1 LALPPHPNW
10 LEKAN
15 FLCENEKMAEFYK
28 EKEEKIKPKLKEV
41 LKESDVRMII
51 DRKLREAGW
60 DIEDKNQVST
70 EELTK
75 KGRADYL
82 LKDRRGR
89 PLAVIEAKRFL
100 IDPEIGKQQA
110 LDYAK
115 DLGCQFIFLSNG
127 EDIYFWDYNLRPEQK
142 VVTFFSQRD
151 LEKILILRKT
161 RKPLSLIPI
170 PDAYFKGG
178 QKRFT
183 RPYQKEAMKVMDQA
197 IEAGKRKIL
206 IAMATGTGKTDL
218 IALQIKRMFQAGL
231 IERVLFLVDRIELGK
246 QAQETFNDIL
256 SEYPS
261 ELLFGGKRKR
271 ESSIIISTLP
281 TLYSQIQ
288 NFTSGYFDLV
298 ISDEAH
304 RSIYFVYKAI
314 LNYFDAIKIGLTA
327 TPSRFIDRNT
337 YKLFDCWDEEK
348 QEGIPTFKYGIR
360 RGIKEGYL
368 AGYDIVRID
377 TKVSLEGIT
386 YEGEDYHPED
396 LERRINVP
404 ARNEQIAKA
413 YREEEEKIQP
423 KKHRKAIVFAVTQN
437 HAAQLAYYLNQVYPE
452 FKGRYAEVIT
462 CNIPDVDRV
471 IKRFKQEEFPYVA
484 VSVGMLDCG
493 FDAPKVE
500 NILMVRPTKS
510 PILYQ
515 QMRGRG
521 SRLCPEIGKT
531 SFRIYDFVGVTRD
544 FNDES
549 FNPYSEILTHR
560 RGIPWGT
567 EPEELTEEEKKIP
580 ENIRRF
586 FVQVPEEAPE
596 NVDMIVK
603 REYVEIGPKGER
615 VDIDDYQVQWEREV
629 QKLLEVDSLIQK
641 IKDGKEL
648 TDEEIQKLAEK
659 LNSPEFY
666 FNEANLRAAYH
677 YPEGTLSEFVKA
689 ALKIYEL
696 PTEEQKKEKK
706 INNLFEAWLIENNF
720 SSKQAEILRMVKNQY
735 LANKEKPDISI
746 FNQPLFNQ
754 FGGLPAI
761 LRIFG
766 EKEIQNTL
774 KELNTK
780 IFV

>member
-1 LALPPHPNW
+1 MRN
-10 LEKAN
+10 N
-15 FLCENEKMAEFYK
+15 FYK
-28 EKEEKIKPKLKEV
+28 SQKEKIILR
-41 LKESDVRMII
+41 ESDTRMII
-51 DRKLREAGW
+51 DRKLREVGW

-75 KGRADYL
+75 RGRADYV
-82 LKDRRGR
+82 LKDSRGR
-89 PLAVIEAKRFL
+89 PIAVIEAKRFS

-110 LDYAK
+110 LAYAK
-115 DLGCQFIFLSNG
+115 DLGCQFIFFSNG
-127 EDIYFWDYNLRPEQK
+127 EDIYFWDHRNRSEQK
-142 VVTFFSQRD
+142 IATFFSQKD
-151 LEKILILRKT
+151 LEKLLILQKI
-161 RKPLSLIPI
+161 RKPLSSIPV
-170 PDAYFKGG
+170 PEVYFKGG
-178 QKRFT
+178 EKRSP
-183 RPYQKEAMKVMDQA
+183 RPYQKEAMREMDEA
-197 IEAGKRKIL
+197 IESGKRKLL
-206 IAMATGTGKTDL
+206 IVMATGSGKTDM

-246 QAQETFNDIL
+246 QAQEAFNDIL

-261 ELLFGGKRKR
+261 ELLYGGKRKR
-271 ESSIIISTLP
+271 ESSIIIGTLP
-281 TLYSQIQ
+281 TIYSQLGR
-288 NFTSGYFDLV
+288 FTSGYFDLV

-304 RSIYFVYKAI
+304 RSIYYVYKSV
-314 LNYFDAIKIGLTA
+314 LNHFDAIKIGLTA

-337 YKLFDCWDEEK
+337 YKLFDCWNEK
-348 QEGIPTFKYGIR
+348 EQRGIPTFVYGIR

-386 YEGEDYHPED
+386 YEGEDYNPGD

-404 ARNEQIAKA
+404 ARNEQIVKA
-413 YREEEEKIQP
+413 YKAEEEKRQP
-423 KKHRKAIVFAVTQN
+423 KKHRKAIVFAVTQK
-437 HAAQLAYYLNQVYPE
+437 HAAQLAYYFNQAYPE

-462 CNIPDVDRV
+462 SNVPNVDRA
-471 IKRFKQEEFPYVA
+471 IKRFKQEELPYVA

-493 FDAPKVE
+493 FDAPEVE

-521 SRLCPEIGKT
+521 SRLCPKIGKT
-531 SFRIYDFVGVTRD
+531 SFRIYDFVSVTRD

-549 FNPYSEILTHR
+549 FNPYSEVLSR
-560 RGIPWGT
+560 RKGIPWGT
-567 EPEELTEEEKKIP
+567 EPEELTEDERKISENIKKI
-580 ENIRRF
+580 

-596 NVDMIVK
+596 NVDMVVK
-603 REYVEIGPKGER
+603 REYVEVGPEGEKID
-615 VDIDDYQVQWEREV
+615 VDDYQSQWEREI
-629 QKLLEVDSLIQK
+629 QKLSEVDPLIKK
-641 IKDGKEL
+641 IKEGKEL
-648 TDEEIQKLAEK
+648 TNNEIQKLAEK

-696 PTEEQKKEKK
+696 PTEEQKQEKK
-706 INNLFEAWLIENNF
+706 ITELFEAWLVENNF
-720 SSKQAEILRMVKNQY
+720 PSQQAKILRMIKSQY
-735 LANKEKPDISI
+735 LANKEKIDISI

-766 EKEIQNTL
+766 EKKIQNIL
-774 KELNTK
+774 QELNNK
-780 IFV
+780 VFV

>member
-1 LALPPHPNW
+1 MVKYRPQ
-10 LEKAN
+10 KD
-15 FLCENEKMAEFYK
+15 
-28 EKEEKIKPKLKEV
+28 KIILR
-41 LKESDVRMII
+41 ESDTRMII

-60 DIEDKNQVST
+60 DIEDKNQVTT
-70 EELTK
+70 EELTRE
-75 KGRADYL
+75 GRADYI

-100 IDPEIGKQQA
+100 INPQIGKQQA

-115 DLGCQFIFLSNG
+115 DLGVNFIFLSNG
-127 EDIYFWDYNLRPEQK
+127 EDIYFWDYRVRPEQK
-142 VVTFFSQRD
+142 VTTFFSQRD
-151 LEKILILRKT
+151 LEKLLILQKI

-170 PDAYFKGG
+170 PEFYFKGG
-178 QKRFT
+178 EKRSP
-183 RPYQKEAMKVMDQA
+183 RPYQKEVMEAIDKA
-197 IEAGKRKIL
+197 IESGKRKLL
-206 IAMATGTGKTDL
+206 IVMATGSGKTDV

-261 ELLFGGKRKR
+261 ELLYGGKRKR
-271 ESSIIISTLP
+271 ESSIIIGTLP
-281 TLYSQIQ
+281 TIYSQLQ
-288 NFTSGYFDLV
+288 SFTSGYFDLV

-304 RSIYFVYKAI
+304 RSIYHVYKTVF
-314 LNYFDAIKIGLTA
+314 NHFDAIKIGLTA

-337 YKLFDCWDEEK
+337 YKLFDCWDEKE
-348 QEGIPTFKYGIR
+348 QRGVPTFVYGIR
-360 RGIKEGYL
+360 KGIEEGYL

-377 TKVSLEGIT
+377 TKVSLKGIT
-386 YEGEDYHPED
+386 YEGEDYNPED

-404 ARNEQIAKA
+404 ARNKQIVKA
-413 YREEEEKIQP
+413 YQEEEEKRQS

-437 HAAQLAYYLNQVYPE
+437 HAAQLAYYFNQAYPE

-462 CNIPDVDRV
+462 SNVPDVDRA
-471 IKRFKQEEFPYVA
+471 IKRFKQEELPYIA

-493 FDAPKVE
+493 FDAPEVE

-521 SRLCPEIGKT
+521 SRLCPKIGKT

-549 FNPYSEILTHR
+549 FNPYSEILAHR
-560 RGIPWGT
+560 KGIPWGT
-567 EPEELTEEEKKIP
+567 EPEELTANEKKIP
-580 ENIRRF
+580 KNIKRIF
-586 FVQVPEEAPE
+586 IQVPEEAPE
-596 NVDMIVK
+596 NVDMVVK
-603 REYVEIGPKGER
+603 REYVEVGPEGEKI
-615 VDIDDYQVQWEREV
+615 DIDDYQSQWEKEIQR
-629 QKLLEVDSLIQK
+629 LSEVDPLIKK
-641 IKDGKEL
+641 IKKSEEL

-696 PTEEQKKEKK
+696 PTEEQKEEKK
-706 INNLFEAWLIENNF
+706 INDLFEAWLIENNF
-720 SSKQAEILRMVKNQY
+720 SSQQAKILRMVKSQY
-735 LANKEKPDISI
+735 LANKEKVDISI

-754 FGGLPAI
+754 FGGLPNI
-761 LRIFG
+761 LRIFN
-766 EKEIQNTL
+766 EKKIQNVL
-774 KELNTK
+774 QELNNK

>member
-1 LALPPHPNW
+1 MGN
-10 LEKAN
+10 N
-15 FLCENEKMAEFYK
+15 FYK
-28 EKEEKIKPKLKEV
+28 SQKEKNILR
-41 LKESDVRMII
+41 ESDTRII
-51 DRKLREAGW
+51 INRKLREASW
-60 DIEDKNQVST
+60 DIEDKNQVTT

-75 KGRADYL
+75 KGRADYV

-89 PLAVIEAKRFL
+89 PIAVIEAKRFSV
-100 IDPEIGKQQA
+100 DPEIGKQQA
-110 LDYAK
+110 LTYAK

-127 EDIYFWDYNLRPEQK
+127 EDIYFWDYKNRSEQK
-142 VVTFFSQRD
+142 VATFFSQKD
-151 LEKILILRKT
+151 LEKILILQKT
-161 RKPLSLIPI
+161 RRPLSLIPI
-170 PDAYFKGG
+170 PDVYFKGG
-178 QKRFT
+178 ERRIP
-183 RPYQKEAMKVMDQA
+183 RPYQKEAMEIIDQT
-197 IEAGKRKIL
+197 IESGKRKLL
-206 IAMATGTGKTDL
+206 IVMATGSGKTDV

-246 QAQETFNDIL
+246 QAQEAFNDIL

-261 ELLFGGKRKR
+261 ELLYGGKRKR
-271 ESSIIISTLP
+271 ESSIIIGTLP
-281 TLYSQIQ
+281 TIYSQLGS
-288 NFTSGYFDLV
+288 FTSGYFDLV

-304 RSIYFVYKAI
+304 RSIYYVYKAV
-314 LNYFDAIKIGLTA
+314 LNHFDAIKIGLTA

-337 YKLFDCWDEEK
+337 YKLFDCWNEK
-348 QEGIPTFKYGIR
+348 EQRGIPTFVYGIR

-368 AGYDIVRID
+368 AGYDILRID

-386 YEGEDYHPED
+386 YEGEDYNPED

-404 ARNEQIAKA
+404 ARNEQIVKA
-413 YREEEEKIQP
+413 YKVEEEKRQP
-423 KKHRKAIVFAVTQN
+423 KKHRKAIVFAVTQK
-437 HAAQLAYYLNQVYPE
+437 HAAQLAYYFNQVYPE

-462 CNIPDVDRV
+462 SNVPDVDRA
-471 IKRFKQEEFPYVA
+471 IKRFKQEELPYVA

-493 FDAPKVE
+493 FDAPEVE

-521 SRLCPEIGKT
+521 SRLCPKIGKT

-549 FNPYSEILTHR
+549 FNPYSEVLSHR
-560 RGIPWGT
+560 KGIPWGT
-567 EPEELTEEEKKIP
+567 EPEELAEDERKIP
-580 ENIRRF
+580 ENIKRI

-596 NVDMIVK
+596 NVDMVVK
-603 REYVEIGPKGER
+603 REYIEVGPEGEKID
-615 VDIDDYQVQWEREV
+615 VDDYQSQWEREI
-629 QKLLEVDSLIQK
+629 QELSEVDPLIKK
-641 IKDGKEL
+641 IKEGKEL
-648 TDEEIQKLAEK
+648 TDNEIQELAEK

-696 PTEEQKKEKK
+696 PTEEQKQEKK
-706 INNLFEAWLIENNF
+706 ITELFEAWLVENNF
-720 SSKQAEILRMVKNQY
+720 PSQQAKILRMVKSQY
-735 LANKEKPDISI
+735 LANKEKIDISI

-754 FGGLPAI
+754 FGGLPTI

-766 EKEIQNTL
+766 EKEIQNIL
-774 KELNTK
+774 QELNNK
-780 IFV
+780 VFV